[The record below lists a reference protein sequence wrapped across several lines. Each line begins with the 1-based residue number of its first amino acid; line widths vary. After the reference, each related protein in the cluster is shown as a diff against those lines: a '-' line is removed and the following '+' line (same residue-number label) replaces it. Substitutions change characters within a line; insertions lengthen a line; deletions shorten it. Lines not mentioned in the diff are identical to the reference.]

1 MNHGY
6 QSPAKSIHKGSYLT
20 DRPSPDT
27 KGIFS
32 QSSSRSNTVFKRP
45 FVSDNKY
52 LGRIGKNTLM
62 TSSRDFN
69 T

>member
-1 MNHGY
+1 MNSGY
-6 QSPAKSIHKGSYLT
+6 QSPVKSGHQGAFFT
-20 DRPSPDT
+20 DRASPNN
-27 KGIFS
+27 KGLYS
-32 QSSSRSNTVFKRP
+32 QSSTRSNAVNKRH

-52 LGRIGKNTLM
+52 LGRIGKNSLM